1 MPSSVDTSPLVK
13 WAPSA
18 DWADSKS
25 LGMRLTCTPRLLL
38 AKPGKHAQYVSLF
51 LVLVVN
57 SAQFEMSDS

>member
-25 LGMRLTCTPRLLL
+25 LGSYEANFYSETLASKAQEACIVCVIVFCTG
-38 AKPGKHAQYVSLF
+38 GKFCTV
-51 LVLVVN
+51 
-57 SAQFEMSDS
+57 